1 MKKYMKI
8 IAFILLLAICI
19 PFVAC
24 VSGNNDIAGG
34 DDDGK
39 TDNEKQVSVLRDKKF
54 RQGFLV
60 RGLGKPI
67 YDDPIETFGE
77 AYDPN
82 VYFNYDQKGLK
93 PSWRLCQWA
102 TRYPFHDKNNSSTE
116 IKDGKATFNYKFTDK
131 GNGEYLYEN
140 QSKTVGVNTKTGEY
154 RLALKSSECY
164 KYDRTAGQEWPHL
177 LLEQYL
183 CTPSLFVPE
192 TKISDS
198 QSVRVTLDCKINS
211 FKDNMGDRADYSLHS
226 CMCLFYLFVANYD
239 EKANVFTDMLW
250 FGIPVF
256 DNRYT
261 FSEEQSFP
269 DTGSKESATDKWI
282 FNIAS
287 SNFFNPDYNLYDVE
301 GNILYDTW
309 RTVDVELI
317 HLIRKAFNE
326 AQKQGY
332 MQNSS
337 WENLYVNGMYTG
349 YECPGNY
356 DIDMSF
362 KNIDIIMEKK

>member
-1 MKKYMKI
+1 M
-8 IAFILLLAICI
+8 
-19 PFVAC
+19 
-24 VSGNNDIAGG
+24 
-34 DDDGK
+34 
-39 TDNEKQVSVLRDKKF
+39 
-54 RQGFLV
+54 
-60 RGLGKPI
+60 
-67 YDDPIETFGE
+67 
-77 AYDPN
+77 
-82 VYFNYDQKGLK
+82 
-93 PSWRLCQWA
+93 
-102 TRYPFHDKNNSSTE
+102 
-116 IKDGKATFNYKFTDK
+116 
-131 GNGEYLYEN
+131 
-140 QSKTVGVNTKTGEY
+140 
-154 RLALKSSECY
+154 
-164 KYDRTAGQEWPHL
+164 
-177 LLEQYL
+177 
-183 CTPSLFVPE
+183 FVPE

-239 EKANVFTDMLW
+239 EKAKVFTDMLW

-287 SNFFNPDYNLYDVE
+287 SNFFNPDYNLYDVD